1 MVILLAVVTAAD
13 FADWKTNVNFFSG
26 RLAERGSQSP
36 APAEL
41 SLAARARFHILCAMK
56 SQLRF
61 AATLAF
67 SLAVITST
75 LAQTNL
81 PATNAVAAEPPAP
94 QMNTATNPVPRD
106 PKWVTRHESFLR
118 DASNA
123 APVELVFLG
132 DSITDGWRNRGSNIW
147 NQIYAPRRP
156 LNLGISG
163 DRTEHVLWRIAQGEL
178 DGLHPKAL
186 VLMIGTNN
194 SGKEKNGQ
202 PRNTVPQI
210 VEGVQAVV
218 AAVRAKL
225 PATKILLLGVFPRG
239 TFDNEQRAQVAL
251 VNTVIAKLDDGKSV
265 KYLDIGSQFLTA
277 DGTLPKA
284 IMPDLLH
291 PNERGYQIWAD
302 AMEPTLA
309 QLLQ

>member
-1 MVILLAVVTAAD
+1 MGKQTSTFLRLAVRRQ
-13 FADWKTNVNFFSG
+13 FN
-26 RLAERGSQSP
+26 
-36 APAEL
+36 
-41 SLAARARFHILCAMK
+41 ILCGME

-67 SLAVITST
+67 SFAVITSA

-81 PATNAVAAEPPAP
+81 PATNAVAAEPLAA

-132 DSITDGWRNRGSNIW
+132 DSITDGWRNRGSNVW
-147 NQIYAPRRP
+147 NQAYAPRHP

-194 SGKEKNGQ
+194 TGKEKDGKR
-202 PRNTVPQI
+202 RNTVPQV
-210 VEGVQAVV
+210 VEGVQSVV

-225 PATKILLLGVFPRG
+225 PTTKILLLGVFPRG
-239 TFDNEQRAQVAL
+239 NFDNEQRAQVAL
-251 VNTVIAKLDDGKSV
+251 VNTVIAKLDDGKTV